1 MFTKGKSGNPSGRPK
16 LPEDI
21 LKSISSGREDIC
33 RALFEIE
40 NLTISEVKSLKQDEL
55 SLLKRVILKA
65 FIDNDHAAIKIYQ
78 DRVYGKAKE
87 TMELDHNINTPVK
100 IVIEGVSPENTDPD

>member
-1 MFTKGKSGNPSGRPK
+1 MFVKGKSGNPTGRPK

-21 LKSISSGREDIC
+21 LKAVNSGREDIC

-40 NLTISEVKSLKQDEL
+40 NLTIPEAKSIKQDNL

-65 FIDNDHAAIKIYQ
+65 FIDNDHASIKIYQ

-87 TMELDHNINTPVK
+87 TVDLGISGGINIVYSDK
-100 IVIEGVSPENTDPD
+100 QDAVL